1 LSCRGRLGL
10 FAAALA
16 LVWSGRA
23 LALDHLTVQTAFYPQ
38 GPQAYLFLA
47 QDKGWFATAG
57 LAVDILDGRGSS
69 YSVQVLSSGHADVGE
84 GELLPLVFARDAGI
98 PIKVVAEWYKN
109 EGPAIIVPKES
120 AIQTPK
126 DLKGKK
132 VLLTAAGPWPPL
144 IDPFLKPFGLT
155 QHDLS
160 LVYVDSTALFT
171 VYASGQV
178 DALMTVD
185 LAFSEADPLR
195 PSRNLRAV
203 DYGVKLPG
211 NGLYVAE
218 DMLAKRADVFRRF
231 LKVCADALAYTYIEG
246 HADEAAEAIR
256 RQRPNTKLG
265 LEHLRTQIAMFK
277 AFLPPPSTTGKPIG
291 WQSPNE
297 WEERLAYMTNAH
309 MLAHQHTPAEF
320 YTNDLIDAA
329 K

>member
-1 LSCRGRLGL
+1 VRLRSWIY
-10 FAAALA
+10 ALA
-16 LVWSGRA
+16 GALAWSSPA

-47 QDKGWFATAG
+47 QEKGWFDKAG
-57 LAVDILDGRGSS
+57 LQVEILDGRGSN

-98 PIKVVAEWYKN
+98 PIKVVAEWYEH
-109 EGPAIIVPKES
+109 EGPTIIVPKDS
-120 AIQTPK
+120 PIQTPK

-155 QHDLS
+155 KGDLS

-171 VYASGQV
+171 IYASGQV

-211 NGLYVAE
+211 NGLYVTE
-218 DMLAKRADVFRRF
+218 ETLAKRPEVLRRF
-231 LKVCADALAYTYIEG
+231 LKVCGDALAYTYVDG
-246 HADEAAEAIR
+246 HPDEAAEAIR
-256 RQRPNTKLG
+256 KQRPNTKLP
-265 LEHLRTQIAMFK
+265 LEHLKMQVDMFK
-277 AFLPPPSTTGKPIG
+277 AFLAHPAGGKPIG
-291 WQSPNE
+291 WQSPQE
-297 WEERLAYMTNAH
+297 WAEQIAFIKDAH
-309 MLAHQHTPAEF
+309 MLTHEHTAAEF
-320 YTNDLIDAA
+320 YSNDLIEAP

>member
-1 LSCRGRLGL
+1 MRGWLCAL
-10 FAAALA
+10 AVAAAA
-16 LVWSGRA
+16 TWSGDA

-47 QDKGWFATAG
+47 QDKGWFEKAG
-57 LAVDILDGRGSS
+57 LQVEILDGRGSN

-98 PIKVVAEWYKN
+98 PIKVVAEWYKD
-109 EGPAIIVPKES
+109 EGPTIIVPKDS
-120 AIQTPK
+120 PIRTPA
-126 DLKGKK
+126 DLKGRK

-155 QHDLS
+155 KQDLS

-171 VYASGQV
+171 IYASGQV

-211 NGLYVAE
+211 NGLYVTE
-218 DMLAKRADVFRRF
+218 DMLAKRPEVLRRF
-231 LKVCADALAYTYIEG
+231 LKVCGDALAYTYLEG
-246 HADEAAEAIR
+246 HGDEAAEAIR
-256 RQRPNTKLG
+256 KQRPNTKLPF
-265 LEHLRTQIAMFK
+265 EHLKMQVDMFR
-277 AFLPPPSTTGKPIG
+277 AFLAAPRGTGKPIG
-291 WQSPNE
+291 WQSPQDWAE
-297 WEERLAYMTNAH
+297 QVAYIKAAH
-309 MLAHQHTPAEF
+309 MLTHDHAPAEF
-320 YTNDLIDAA
+320 YTNDLIDPA

>member
-1 LSCRGRLGL
+1 VRFPRWPYVL
-10 FAAALA
+10 AVALA
-16 LVWSGRA
+16 WSSDA

-47 QDKGWFATAG
+47 EEKGWFAKAG
-57 LAVDILDGRGSS
+57 LQVEILDGRGSN
-69 YSVQVLSSGHADVGE
+69 YSVQVLSSGHADIGE
-84 GELLPLVFARDAGI
+84 GELLPLVFARDAGM

-109 EGPAIIVPKES
+109 EGPTIIVPRDS
-120 AIQTPK
+120 PIRTPK

-155 QHDLS
+155 KQDLS

-171 VYASGQV
+171 IYASRQV

-185 LAFSEADPLR
+185 LAFSEADPLL

-211 NGLYVAE
+211 NGLYVTE
-218 DMLAKRADVFRRF
+218 DMLAKRPQVLRRF
-231 LKVCADALAYTYIEG
+231 LKVCADTLAYIFVDG
-246 HADEAAEAIR
+246 HADEAAQAIR
-256 RQRPNTKLG
+256 TQRPHTKLA
-265 LEHLRTQIAMFK
+265 LEHLKMQVDMFK
-277 AFLPPPSTTGKPIG
+277 AFVPMPSATGKPIG
-291 WQSPNE
+291 WQSPQD
-297 WEERLAYMTNAH
+297 WVERTAYMKGAH
-309 MLAHQHTPAEF
+309 MLTHDHAPSDF
-320 YTNDLIDAA
+320 YTNELIDTA

>member
-1 LSCRGRLGL
+1 MRFRSWLY
-10 FAAALA
+10 ALA
-16 LVWSGRA
+16 VVVAWSSEA
-23 LALDHLTVQTAFYPQ
+23 LALDRLTVQTAFYPQ

-47 QDKGWFATAG
+47 QEKGWFEKAG
-57 LAVDILDGRGSS
+57 LQVEILDGRGSN

-98 PIKVVAEWYKN
+98 PIKVVAEWYKH
-109 EGPAIIVPKES
+109 EGPTIIVPRES
-120 AIQTPK
+120 PIQTPK

-155 QHDLS
+155 KSDLS
-160 LVYVDSTALFT
+160 LIYVDSTALFT
-171 VYASGQV
+171 IYASGQV

-203 DYGVKLPG
+203 DYGLRLPG
-211 NGLYVAE
+211 NGLYVTE
-218 DMLAKRADVFRRF
+218 DMLAKRAEVLRRF
-231 LKVCADALAYTYIEG
+231 LKVCGDALAYTYIDG

-256 RQRPNTKLG
+256 TQRPNTKLPF
-265 LEHLRTQIAMFK
+265 EHLKMQVDMFK
-277 AFLPPPSTTGKPIG
+277 AFLARPDGTGKPIG
-291 WQSPNE
+291 WQSPQE
-297 WEERLAYMTNAH
+297 WADQVGYIKDAH
-309 MLAHQHTPAEF
+309 MLAHDHTPAEF
-320 YTNDLIDAA
+320 YTNDLIEPP

>member
-1 LSCRGRLGL
+1 MRFRRWIC
-10 FAAALA
+10 ALA
-16 LVWSGRA
+16 VALAWSGDA

-47 QDKGWFATAG
+47 QDKGWFEKAG
-57 LAVDILDGRGSS
+57 LQVEILDGRGSN

-98 PIKVVAEWYKN
+98 PIKVVAEWYEH
-109 EGPAIIVPKES
+109 EGPTIIVPRDS
-120 AIQTPK
+120 PIQSPK

-155 QHDLS
+155 KADLS

-171 VYASGQV
+171 IYASGQV
-178 DALMTVD
+178 DALMSVD

-211 NGLYVAE
+211 NGLYVTE
-218 DMLAKRADVFRRF
+218 DMLKKRPDVLRRF
-231 LKVCADALAYTYIEG
+231 LKVCGDALAYTYLEG
-246 HADEAAEAIR
+246 HPDEAAEAIR
-256 RQRPNTKLG
+256 KQRPNTKLP
-265 LEHLRTQIAMFK
+265 LEHLKMQVDMFK
-277 AFLPPPSTTGKPIG
+277 AFLARPADGKPIG
-291 WQSPNE
+291 WQSPQE
-297 WEERLAYMTNAH
+297 WADQVAYIEAAH
-309 MLAHQHTPAEF
+309 MLAHDHTPAEF
-320 YTNDLIDAA
+320 YTNDLLGA